1 MNEQALLLELTFCLR
16 EQKPLKSQEDSVNN
30 IKSALGIGI
39 LCKSDRGPI
48 SIINGRVLSITCFVR
63 IRQHSNWVNE
73 ATLAKNHI

>member
-39 LCKSDRGPI
+39 LCKSDQGPI
-48 SIINGRVLSITCFVR
+48 SIINGRETVIFNLFC
-63 IRQHSNWVNE
+63 QNK
-73 ATLAKNHI
+73 AT